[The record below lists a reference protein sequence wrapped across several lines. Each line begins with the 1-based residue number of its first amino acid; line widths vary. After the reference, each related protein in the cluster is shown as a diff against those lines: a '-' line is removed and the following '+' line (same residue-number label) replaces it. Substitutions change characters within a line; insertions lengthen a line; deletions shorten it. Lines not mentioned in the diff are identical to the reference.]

1 EHALKI
7 QKTMASFVSMSK
19 CLTPTSGIK
28 LISIS
33 GTLIP
38 TSSNQRVV
46 IFCSSPLSVLES
58 SRLPNAVA
66 LTNNKR

>member
-38 TSSNQRVV
+38 TSNQRVV